1 MSAPGLAAKALRGV
15 RWNYIGAVGRIA
27 ATFVSQIVMAR
38 LLGPE
43 SFGLFAYAAL
53 TVTLS
58 TLIVEMGLQS
68 ALVQVAELDDDVVA
82 IACGRL
88 LLTGSLGALA
98 VFWFAEAIAVHI
110 FAAPAA
116 APVLRTMA
124 PTIVIGTMTAAA
136 TALISRDIEFK
147 TIQLAALGSYIV
159 GYLVCGVGAALL
171 GMGVWSLV
179 IAWHVQTVIA
189 CAILAIRSPRRLTFA
204 NPLRKLPIARF
215 GFVVMATH
223 MANWTIDNGP
233 HTAIGRWLGAASL
246 GMYSIA
252 NNLVKVPADHL
263 VRNLQTVLHP
273 LASRSTG
280 NDAGMRRA
288 YITVLVGVGLLACP
302 TFAFVAQMAEP
313 VVAVLLG
320 QKWMA
325 AAEVLV
331 PLSLA
336 MILHALEALA
346 GPTLS
351 GRGEPRVELQVK
363 LIMLPLTIGM
373 LAVTAQW
380 SLAAVGWGV
389 AGVYLVRLVWM
400 NAALGRR
407 LGISLALLARCLTG
421 SLLLAAIG
429 WTVPSAFNAGLDA
442 ANLEWSAA
450 VELAIAAVVTAG
462 VILAVTWLLPQVV
475 LGRYPLSL
483 LHTLFEKR
491 PSLAARPGLRRLTL
505 HAARAADALA
515 ADPDGAVKPWT
526 RQPKTSL

>member
-1 MSAPGLAAKALRGV
+1 MSSSGLTAKALRGV
-15 RWNYIGAVGRIA
+15 RWNYLGAVGRIA
-27 ATFVSQIVMAR
+27 ATFVSQIVLAR
-38 LLGPE
+38 ILGPE

-53 TVTLS
+53 TVTLA
-58 TLIVEMGLQS
+58 TLVMEMGLQS
-68 ALVQVAELDDDVVA
+68 ALVQVAELGDDIVG

-88 LLTGSLGALA
+88 LLTGALGASAVYLLA
-98 VFWFAEAIAVHI
+98 ETIAVHL

-116 APVLRTMA
+116 APVLRALA
-124 PTIVIGTMTAAA
+124 PTIVVGTMTAAA

-159 GYLVCGVGAALL
+159 GYLVCGVGAALM

-189 CAILAIRSPRRLTFA
+189 CLVLVIRSPRRLAFA
-204 NPLRKLPIARF
+204 NPLRELPIARF

-246 GMYSIA
+246 GLYSVA

-273 LASRSTG
+273 LASRAQG
-280 NDAGMRRA
+280 NDAGLRRA
-288 YITVLVGVGLLACP
+288 YLTVLAGVGLLACP
-302 TFAFVAQMAEP
+302 TFAFVAQMSEP
-313 VVAVLLG
+313 VIAVLLG
-320 QKWMA
+320 KKWLA
-325 AAEVLV
+325 AAGVLV
-331 PLSLA
+331 PLSVA

-373 LAVTAQW
+373 LAITARW
-380 SLAAVGWGV
+380 SLEAVGWGV
-389 AGVYLVRLVWM
+389 VSVYLVRLVWM

-407 LGISLALLARCLTG
+407 MGISVAVFARCLTG
-421 SLLLAAIG
+421 SMLLAAIG

-442 ANLEWSAA
+442 ADLEWSAA
-450 VELAIAAVVTAG
+450 VELAIAAVVTTG
-462 VILAVTWLLPQVV
+462 VILAVTWLLPRVI
-475 LGRYPLSL
+475 LGSHLLSL
-483 LHTLFEKR
+483 LHTLFERR
-491 PSLAARPGLRRLTL
+491 PGLATRSGLRRLTTL
-505 HAARAADALA
+505 AAQAAEAVAADH
-515 ADPDGAVKPWT
+515 DGAVKPWT
-526 RQPKTSL
+526 RRPKTS